1 MSDVEPE
8 ICNCGALRQ
17 AARRVTKLYDDALA
31 PIGLGVNQ
39 FSILARLSRVGPST
53 IQDVARLLVMDRST
67 LGHLLRPLEK
77 RGLVKLDVSEKDRRS
92 RIVALTHA
100 GKATVAK
107 ARPRWAA
114 AQRRFENAFGKD
126 AAVELRAVL
135 KEIATAE
142 FRLGHCDEH
151 PGFHQEHSAARHSA

>member
-1 MSDVEPE
+1 MSDLEPE

-39 FSILARLSRVGPST
+39 FSMLARLNLVGPST
-53 IQDVARLLVMDRST
+53 IQDLARLLVMDRST

-77 RGLVKLDVSEKDRRS
+77 RGFVKLEVSEQDRRS
-92 RIVALTHA
+92 RMVALTEA
-100 GKATVAK
+100 GKAVVAK

-114 AQRRFENAFGKD
+114 AQRRFENTFGKE
-126 AAVELRAVL
+126 AALELRTVL

-142 FRLGHCDEH
+142 FG
-151 PGFHQEHSAARHSA
+151 

>member
-8 ICNCGALRQ
+8 ICNCAALRQ

-39 FSILARLSRVGPST
+39 FSILARLSVVAPST
-53 IQDVARLLVMDRST
+53 IQDLARRLVMDRST

-77 RGLVKLDVSEKDRRS
+77 RGFVKVEVSEQDRRS
-92 RIVALTHA
+92 RVIVLTPA
-100 GKATVAK
+100 GKAVVAK

-114 AQRRFENAFGKD
+114 AQRRFESSFGTE
-126 AAVELRAVL
+126 AAVELRTVL
-135 KEIATAE
+135 KEIATAQ
-142 FRLGHCDEH
+142 FG
-151 PGFHQEHSAARHSA
+151 